1 METPASV
8 LCQHR
13 DGSLC
18 PQATDRKGGE
28 TKRLG
33 GHRLTYPRP
42 QPIPSGPVAPGA
54 PLSQFPLVA
63 SCKVDN
69 LLGVEV
75 ACLKKEAFFL
85 MWTILKVFIEFVIMW
100 LLSYILGF
108 WP

>member
-13 DGSLC
+13 DASLC

-33 GHRLTYPRP
+33 GHRFTYPRL
-42 QPIPSGPVAPGA
+42 QPIPSGPIAPGA
-54 PLSQFPLVA
+54 PLSQFSLVA
-63 SCKVDN
+63 ACKVDN

-75 ACLKKEAFFL
+75 VCLKKEAFFFFFN
-85 MWTILKVFIEFVIMW
+85 VDHFIS
-100 LLSYILGF
+100 LY
-108 WP
+108 